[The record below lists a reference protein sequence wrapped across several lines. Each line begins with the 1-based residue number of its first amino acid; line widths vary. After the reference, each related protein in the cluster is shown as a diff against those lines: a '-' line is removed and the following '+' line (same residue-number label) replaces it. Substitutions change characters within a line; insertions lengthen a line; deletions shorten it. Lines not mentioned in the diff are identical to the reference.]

1 VSLAPILNAPAV
13 VQMHLAGALLA
24 LLIGVSVMLMKKG
37 TTAHVLMGRV
47 WAGLMIFVALSS
59 FWIINPARGHFSPI
73 HLLSV
78 ATLISVP
85 RAIIAKRQGK
95 IKLHA
100 TVMISV
106 FAGLVIAGAFTLL
119 PARILG
125 KAVFGG

>member
-1 VSLAPILNAPAV
+1 MTFSPILNAPAV
-13 VQMHLAGALLA
+13 VQAHLAGALLA
-24 LLIGVSVMLMKKG
+24 LGIGTSVMLLKKG
-37 TTAHVLMGRV
+37 TTAHVVMGRL

-59 FWIINPARGHFSPI
+59 FWIINPTRGHFSPI

-78 ATLISVP
+78 VTLISVP

-100 TVMISV
+100 TIMMSV
-106 FAGLVIAGAFTLL
+106 FAGLVIAGAFTLM

-125 KAVFGG
+125 KAVFGF